1 MHGPGMKRLGVA
13 VLAAILIAVASVA
26 RLRHGIG
33 AVPDDGMRWSAGRTG
48 PSDPVVFGFQR
59 LLFRSGAP
67 SVPSRTNGWA
77 LVAGWFYLCRY
88 EVAVERR

>member
-1 MHGPGMKRLGVA
+1 
-13 VLAAILIAVASVA
+13 
-26 RLRHGIG
+26 
-33 AVPDDGMRWSAGRTG
+33 MRWSAGRTG
-48 PSDPVVFGFQR
+48 PVDPVVFGFQR
-59 LLFRSGAP
+59 LLFRSGDP

>member
-1 MHGPGMKRLGVA
+1 MC
-13 VLAAILIAVASVA
+13 LAAILAAVAFGLW
-26 RLRHGIG
+26 LRQEILT
-33 AVPDDGMRWSAGRTG
+33 VPVEGSAMKWSAGRTG
-48 PSDPVVFGFQR
+48 PGDPVVFGFQR
-59 LLFRSGAP
+59 LLFRSGDP